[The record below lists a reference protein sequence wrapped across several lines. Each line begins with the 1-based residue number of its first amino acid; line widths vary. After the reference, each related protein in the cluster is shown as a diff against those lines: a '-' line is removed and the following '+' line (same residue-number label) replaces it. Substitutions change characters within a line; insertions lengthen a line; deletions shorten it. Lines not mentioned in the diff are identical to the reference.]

1 MQENCQ
7 EHLDLVLAICLKQRK
22 KKAAVYD
29 PDMAM
34 RMVQMKYWTVEGI
47 GNLRNGIAGIK
58 GRKAVSRKV
67 KKTCFLL
74 GNNVYIKY
82 ISYY

>member
-29 PDMAM
+29 LDMAM
-34 RMVQMKYWTVEGI
+34 RMVQMKYWTV
-47 GNLRNGIAGIK
+47 
-58 GRKAVSRKV
+58 
-67 KKTCFLL
+67 
-74 GNNVYIKY
+74 NVYRRHWKFT
-82 ISYY
+82 